1 MNWDD
6 IKIFLAVARSG
17 QMLAASQLLGV
28 NHTTVARRVGVLES
42 HLNTRLVTRSTS
54 GTKLTPEGEALLL
67 RAEKIEAQMLQV
79 QASIGNQDIAL
90 SGNVRIAAPDGFGV
104 AFLAHHLSEL
114 ARTYP
119 DLTLQ
124 LITLS
129 RSFSLSQREAD
140 IAITVERPARG
151 RLITRKLVDYQLGLY
166 AHQSYLEKYGAPR
179 SIDDLVQNHRLV
191 GYVEDLIIS
200 PALAY
205 TEEVSHNWQA
215 GLQISSALGQ
225 VAAIRSASAIGMLHG
240 FIARQYPELV
250 RLFDEIS
257 IKRSYWLSYHE
268 NSRGIRRIHET
279 ADFIATRVEVQR
291 AIFA

>member
-6 IKIFLAVARSG
+6 IKVFLAVARSG
-17 QMLAASQLLGV
+17 QMLAAAGTLGV
-28 NHTTVARRVGVLES
+28 NHTTVARRIGALES

-54 GTKLTPEGEALLL
+54 GTRLTPEGEALLS
-67 RAEKIEAQMLQV
+67 RAERIEAQMLQV

-104 AFLAHHLSEL
+104 AFLALHLSEL

-151 RLITRKLVDYQLGLY
+151 RLVTRKLVDYRLGLY
-166 AHQSYLEKYGAPR
+166 AHQDYLEKYGTPR
-179 SIDDLVQNHRLV
+179 SIDDLMQNHRLV
-191 GYVEDLIIS
+191 GYVEDLIVS

-205 TEEVSHNWQA
+205 TEEVSHNWHA
-215 GLQISSALGQ
+215 GFQISSALGQ
-225 VAAIRSASAIGMLHG
+225 VAAVNASSAIGMLHG

-250 RLFDEIS
+250 RIFDEIS

-268 NSRGIRRIHET
+268 SLRGIRRIHAST
-279 ADFIATRVEVQR
+279 DFIVARVEAHR
-291 AIFA
+291 EIFS